1 MAIDNAEERRAAA
14 AVPIGPGV
22 TPNVDKDAEWRAQ
35 SAGSFMA
42 ADEADGGAAV
52 LSPVQPAARS
62 TVHSPAFSPLSV
74 HPALIGGA

>member
-35 SAGSFMA
+35 SAGGFYA
-42 ADEADGGAAV
+42 ADNAGTQGGVTQSPEGSPA
-52 LSPVQPAARS
+52 LSPVM
-62 TVHSPAFSPLSV
+62 SPILPRIPLI
-74 HPALIGGA
+74 LGN